1 MNEIQEVQSVVINLS
16 HLIGQALR
24 SLKGEETYPSACA
37 DASDDKIKHLRERVV
52 GLRRMREEFED
63 IMARVAGG
71 L

>member
-1 MNEIQEVQSVVINLS
+1 MNELQEVQSVVINLS

-24 SLKGEETYPSACA
+24 SLKAEETYPSPSA